1 MSEFSVHRTADRTPA
16 LRYCLVL
23 DGTRIA
29 GGKPDYRGDNHL
41 ISWQTG
47 ETYGPVDDLMAE
59 NAKLRELL
67 DFALPIAMYAAS
79 TEEGDRMRELMRE
92 VEL

>member
-1 MSEFSVHRTADRTPA
+1 MSNFKERNEHFARAMTDAQVSYIEAERAA
-16 LRYCLVL
+16 C
-23 DGTRIA
+23 
-29 GGKPDYRGDNHL
+29 
-41 ISWQTG
+41 
-47 ETYGPVDDLMAE
+47 DLEAE
-59 NAKLRELL
+59 NQKLRELL